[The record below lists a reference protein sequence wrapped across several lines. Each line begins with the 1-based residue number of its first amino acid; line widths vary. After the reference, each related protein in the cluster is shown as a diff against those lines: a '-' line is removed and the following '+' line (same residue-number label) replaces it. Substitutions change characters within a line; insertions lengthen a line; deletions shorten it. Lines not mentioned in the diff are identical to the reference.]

1 MPIKIDNDLPVRKI
15 LEDENIFV
23 MDNDRAVNQDIRPL
37 NILIVNL
44 MPLKE
49 DTELAL
55 LRSLANTPLQVNV
68 SFVRMD
74 SHESKNTSEDHLERF
89 YVYFDEVKK
98 HRYDGLI
105 ITGAPVETMDFEEVD
120 YWKEL
125 TEIMEWSKT
134 NVTSTLYICWGAQ
147 AGLYY
152 HFGIQ
157 KHLLK
162 EKLSGIY
169 KHHTFHKRTPLVR
182 GFDDAFYVPHSRY
195 TGFNKEDILNSEDL
209 EIVAESDVAGPY
221 LIIDKKGKNI
231 FVTGHPE
238 YDQLTLDKEYKRDM
252 AKGINPNIPENYY
265 PDDDPTRIPPKT
277 WRCHANTLY
286 YNWLNYYVYQETP
299 YLWWGDGI

>member
-1 MPIKIDNDLPVRKI
+1 MPIKIDNDLPVKKI
-15 LEDENIFV
+15 LEDENVFV
-23 MDNDRAVNQDIRPL
+23 MDSDRALNQDIRPL

-74 SHESKNTSEDHLERF
+74 THKSKNTSAEHLERF
-89 YVYFDEVKK
+89 YIYFDEAKK

-105 ITGAPVETMDFEEVD
+105 ITGAPVETLSFEEVD

-125 TEIMEWSKT
+125 TEIMEWSKG
-134 NVTSTLYICWGAQ
+134 NVTSTLHICWGAQ

-152 HFGIQ
+152 HYGVP

-169 KHHTFHKRTPLVR
+169 M
-182 GFDDAFYVPHSRY
+182 
-195 TGFNKEDILNSEDL
+195 TGK
-209 EIVAESDVAGPY
+209 
-221 LIIDKKGKNI
+221 
-231 FVTGHPE
+231 
-238 YDQLTLDKEYKRDM
+238 
-252 AKGINPNIPENYY
+252 
-265 PDDDPTRIPPKT
+265 PTI
-277 WRCHANTLY
+277 
-286 YNWLNYYVYQETP
+286 
-299 YLWWGDGI
+299 

>member
-1 MPIKIDNDLPVRKI
+1 MPIKIDNDLPVKKI
-15 LEDENIFV
+15 LEDENVFV
-23 MDNDRAVNQDIRPL
+23 MDSDRALNQDIRPL

-74 SHESKNTSEDHLERF
+74 THKSKNTSAEHLERF
-89 YVYFDEVKK
+89 YIYFDEARK

-105 ITGAPVETMDFEEVD
+105 ITGAPVETLSFEEVD

-125 TEIMEWSKT
+125 TEIMEWSKG
-134 NVTSTLYICWGAQ
+134 NVTSTLHICWGAQ

-152 HFGIQ
+152 HYGVP

-169 KHHTFHKRTPLVR
+169 KHHTFHKKTPLVR
-182 GFDDAFYVPHSRY
+182 GFDDTFYVPHSRY
-195 TGFNKEDILNSEDL
+195 TGFDKAAIEEIDDL
-209 EIVAESDVAGPY
+209 EIVAESKVAGPY
-221 LIIDKKGKNI
+221 LIIDKKMKNI

-238 YDQLTLDKEYKRDM
+238 YDQLTLDKEYKRDLD
-252 AKGINPNIPENYY
+252 KGINPKIPENYY
-265 PDDDPTRIPPKT
+265 PEDNPAKVPPKT

-286 YNWLNYYVYQETP
+286 YNWLNYYVYQNTP
-299 YLWWGDGI
+299 YEW

>member
-1 MPIKIDNDLPVRKI
+1 MPIKIDNDLPVKKI
-15 LEDENIFV
+15 LEDENVFV
-23 MDNDRAVNQDIRPL
+23 MDSDRALNQDIRPL

-74 SHESKNTSEDHLERF
+74 THKSKNTSAEHLERF
-89 YVYFDEVKK
+89 YIYFDEAKK

-105 ITGAPVETMDFEEVD
+105 ITGAPVETLPFEEVD

-125 TEIMEWSKT
+125 TEIMEWSKG
-134 NVTSTLYICWGAQ
+134 NVTSTLHICWGAQ

-152 HFGIQ
+152 HYGVP

-169 KHHTFHKRTPLVR
+169 KHHTFHKKTPLVR
-182 GFDDAFYVPHSRY
+182 GFDDTFYVPHSRY
-195 TGFNKEDILNSEDL
+195 TGFDKAAIEEIDDL
-209 EIVAESDVAGPY
+209 EIVAESKVAGPY
-221 LIIDKKGKNI
+221 LIIDKKMKNI

-238 YDQLTLDKEYKRDM
+238 YDQLTLDKEYKRDLD
-252 AKGINPNIPENYY
+252 KGINPKIPENYY
-265 PDDDPTRIPPKT
+265 PEDNPAKVPPKT

-286 YNWLNYYVYQETP
+286 YNWLNYYVYQNTP
-299 YLWWGDGI
+299 YEW